1 MSTPVNGSFRNIYLS
16 PAVSVFQR
24 DLTLL
29 QCTIEAKE
37 TSYDSTMFT
46 NIIDALETIRGALD
60 DVQTANGDG
69 SNPS

>member
-1 MSTPVNGSFRNIYLS
+1 MSTPGNSSFRNTFMS

-29 QCTIEAKE
+29 QCAVEAKE
-37 TSYDSTMFT
+37 TSYDSTMFS
-46 NIIDALETIRGALD
+46 NIIDALETVRGALD